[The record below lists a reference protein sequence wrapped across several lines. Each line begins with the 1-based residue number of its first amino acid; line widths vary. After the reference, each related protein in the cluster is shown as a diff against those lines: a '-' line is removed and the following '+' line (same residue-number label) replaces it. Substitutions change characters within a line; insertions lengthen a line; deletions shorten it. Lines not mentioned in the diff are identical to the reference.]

1 MITSFRFF
9 TDSMT
14 APTIVFIPVQGMAQK
29 KRKLLADCFFLGKSV
44 ILPQKKRRR
53 HRLRKRNRPGMMA
66 TVLRARKT
74 RKDLKAVKL
83 PSSAI
88 NIVRYAKAMTMKSN
102 QFQGSLRYVNG
113 VLMNPLAQTFK
124 QDSNVYIVVKMILVK
139 EVEDGRKRD
148 ERGKKKNTS
157 HKK

>member
-1 MITSFRFF
+1 
-9 TDSMT
+9 
-14 APTIVFIPVQGMAQK
+14 
-29 KRKLLADCFFLGKSV
+29 
-44 ILPQKKRRR
+44 
-53 HRLRKRNRPGMMA
+53 MMA